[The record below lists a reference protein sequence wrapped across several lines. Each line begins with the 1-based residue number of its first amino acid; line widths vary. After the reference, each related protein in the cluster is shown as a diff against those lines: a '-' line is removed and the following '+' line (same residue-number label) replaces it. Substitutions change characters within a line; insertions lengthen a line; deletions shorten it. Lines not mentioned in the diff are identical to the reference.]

1 MKANK
6 TIDKYIAIF
15 VKWFR
20 QQESVDYFDI
30 YIYIYSPMSKI
41 TFIWML
47 VVITTINK
55 LEIYQRDVKIA
66 FLNGDL
72 DNEVY
77 MEQLEG
83 FVFNGYEKKIIC
95 LSNHY
100 MV

>member
-1 MKANK
+1 
-6 TIDKYIAIF
+6 
-15 VKWFR
+15 
-20 QQESVDYFDI
+20 
-30 YIYIYSPMSKI
+30 
-41 TFIWML
+41 ML

-83 FVFNGYEKKIIC
+83 FFFNGYEKKIIC